1 MPVRIQPV
9 CDAKHIFSHVE
20 WHMKGY
26 VVFLQALG
34 FSKNQ
39 EDVEPL
45 EENVKKNRE
54 SDWIFVNVEDT
65 KHAYAMPSAFVKYTE
80 YLNMTIGKDAIDKK

>member
-1 MPVRIQPV
+1 MESEVVEYIKRQGYMPVRIQPV

-45 EENVKKNRE
+45 EENVKNYYVILPG
-54 SDWIFVNVEDT
+54 DVI
-65 KHAYAMPSAFVKYTE
+65 Y
-80 YLNMTIGKDAIDKK
+80 ID